1 MITIPL
7 RDLRNNFSKLEAWL
21 AEGESIQIKKCGE
34 LIALLT
40 SLKNVSAHRKLKTRM
55 PDFAARRQSIWKGR
69 VFTPQEVA
77 ALRQDELGEE
87 D

>member
-1 MITIPL
+1 MITVPL

-21 AEGESIQIKKCGE
+21 AEGESIQIQKRGE

-40 SLKNVSAHRKLKTRM
+40 GFTSAKKRSTVK
-55 PDFAARRQSIWKGR
+55 PDFAARRKAILNKR
-69 VFTPQEVA
+69 IFTPQEVL
-77 ALRQDELGEE
+77 ALRKDELGEE